1 MNKQGNVENLRPH
14 QNKPGQFPLNIP
26 REAVHKKRLSLNH
39 TLRRMLKDSP
49 EKVFEYLGMDPPKR
63 LAGED
68 KQTHKAVVAA
78 LLAKAMSGNTN
89 AINVVLERIEGKAV
103 QPIEMSG
110 PDDKNLVAVEELPL
124 ELRVEI
130 LRQMLADAERELDDQ
145 REQQIKVVSKGDVE
159 VEDGKIIQG
168 EIQPELYDDSWVCA
182 YDGGEGDGNL
192 QQEFGTAEALDTIS
206 DGGQG
211 AGGDAEAGAFISG
224 PEVP

>member
-49 EKVFEYLGMDPPKR
+49 EKVFEYLGMPAPQR
-63 LAGED
+63 LTGED
-68 KQTHKAVVAA
+68 KKTHEAIIAA
-78 LLAKAMSGNTN
+78 LLTKAMAGKTD
-89 AINVVLERIEGKAV
+89 AITVVLERIEGKAV

-110 PDDKNLVAVEELPL
+110 ADDKNLVAVEELPL

-130 LRQMLADAERELDDQ
+130 LRQMLADAERDLEAQ
-145 REQQIKVVSKGDVE
+145 REQEIKVVSKGDVE
-159 VEDGKIIQG
+159 VAVDAELADYGGSEEVCVVCG
-168 EIQPELYDDSWVCA
+168 ESY
-182 YDGGEGDGNL
+182 
-192 QQEFGTAEALDTIS
+192 
-206 DGGQG
+206 GGQDIG
-211 AGGDAEAGAFISG
+211 YPFEAGAFIAG

>member
-1 MNKQGNVENLRPH
+1 MPEVRRALETMNKQGNVENLRAH
-14 QNKPGQFPLNIP
+14 QNKPGQFPSNIP

-49 EKVFEYLGMDPPKR
+49 QKVFEYLGVDPPKR
-63 LAGED
+63 LSGDD

-130 LRQMLADAERELDDQ
+130 LRQMLADAEGELEAQ
-145 REQQIKVVSKGDVE
+145 RENEIKVVSKGDVE
-159 VEDGKIIQG
+159 VAIDA
-168 EIQPELYDDSWVCA
+168 ELAGFGGSEEVCA
-182 YDGGEGDGNL
+182 VC
-192 QQEFGTAEALDTIS
+192 

-211 AGGDAEAGAFISG
+211 AGEGLEAGEGVAVS
-224 PEVP
+224 EV